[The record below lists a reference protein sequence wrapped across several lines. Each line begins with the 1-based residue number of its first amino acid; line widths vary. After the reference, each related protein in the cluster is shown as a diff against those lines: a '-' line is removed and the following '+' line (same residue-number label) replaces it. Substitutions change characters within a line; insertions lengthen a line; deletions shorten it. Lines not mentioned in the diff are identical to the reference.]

1 MGAAAFTAACARA
14 ISSDGDCQWSIV
26 VRELGVRYSRK
37 VRLTTVVID
46 ERQHDRRNVDREDV
60 ISVPYAILPSESTY
74 SCYYM
79 IIRRKKLT
87 RR

>member
-1 MGAAAFTAACARA
+1 MEV
-14 ISSDGDCQWSIV
+14 WSV
-26 VRELGVRYSRK
+26 VVQELGVRHDRK

-46 ERQHDRRNVDREDV
+46 ECQHDCRNVDREDV
-60 ISVPYAILPSESTY
+60 ISVIYAILPSESTY

-87 RR
+87 HR